1 MVSQVGMNPS
11 TAACG
16 SAGLRVL
23 RDAAETKKPFGLV
36 LIDEQMPEMGGFAVI
51 DKIRE
56 MPEQRQPAIVMLT
69 SADQS
74 SSSRCREL
82 GVTNYLIKP
91 IKLAELVRAMREA
104 LVSFGP
110 ETLTEE
116 AKPIIAPIVAPVPLR
131 ILLAEDNLVN
141 QKLASRL
148 MSRMGHEVIVAEN
161 GMIAIRAW
169 EEFTPDL
176 IFMDVQM
183 PEMDGFAATT
193 IIRQRE
199 AETGSSIPIIAMT
212 AHAMA
217 GDRERCL
224 DHGMDDYIS
233 KPIDAKKLEGVIAT
247 WASRANSHGNTVH
260 N

>member
-1 MVSQVGMNPS
+1 
-11 TAACG
+11 
-16 SAGLRVL
+16 
-23 RDAAETKKPFGLV
+23 
-36 LIDEQMPEMGGFAVI
+36 
-51 DKIRE
+51 
-56 MPEQRQPAIVMLT
+56 
-69 SADQS
+69 
-74 SSSRCREL
+74 
-82 GVTNYLIKP
+82 
-91 IKLAELVRAMREA
+91 
-104 LVSFGP
+104 
-110 ETLTEE
+110 
-116 AKPIIAPIVAPVPLR
+116 
-131 ILLAEDNLVN
+131 
-141 QKLASRL
+141 SRL

-183 PEMDGFAATT
+183 PEMDGFAATK

-260 N
+260 